1 MLITTGQHRILSLRK
16 SSASAP
22 RAQGLAAVFENP
34 LAEPVR
40 DDFVETAQTSSES
53 EKARQ
58 RLVKWAR
65 TPRISHPVGLYSGL
79 GRCRGWKRTP
89 SNGSSRQFSPPM
101 SRATAA

>member
-40 DDFVETAQTSSES
+40 DDFVETMKTSSES
-53 EKARQ
+53 EKAHQ
-58 RLVKWAR
+58 RL
-65 TPRISHPVGLYSGL
+65 LE
-79 GRCRGWKRTP
+79 
-89 SNGSSRQFSPPM
+89 
-101 SRATAA
+101 